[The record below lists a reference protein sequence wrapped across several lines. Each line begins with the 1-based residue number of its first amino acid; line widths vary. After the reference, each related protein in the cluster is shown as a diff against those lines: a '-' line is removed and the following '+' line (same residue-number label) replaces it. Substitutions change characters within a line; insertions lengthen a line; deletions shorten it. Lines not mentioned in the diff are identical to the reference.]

1 MPEAMTV
8 RDVLRGKP
16 AQVITVA
23 ADVPVLEA
31 VRRLREHQIGALP
44 VVDDR
49 ARMIGLFTERDVVWR
64 LADRGAA
71 LLKAPVRHCMT
82 TPVHFCKPDDSIRD
96 VMWQMT
102 YRRIRHLP
110 VVEEGRLVG
119 MISIGDVVKS
129 RLEELEEEAR
139 VLRDIVVAGR

>member
-1 MPEAMTV
+1 MTV

-16 AQVITVA
+16 ARVITVE
-23 ADVPVLEA
+23 ADTPVMEA
-31 VRRLREHQIGALP
+31 VKRLREHQIGAMP

-64 LADRGAA
+64 LAEKGAA
-71 LLKAPVRHCMT
+71 ILEEPVRYCMT
-82 TPVHFCKPDDSIRD
+82 SPVHFCKPDDSIRD

-110 VVEEGRLVG
+110 VVEDGRLIG

>member
-1 MPEAMTV
+1 MRV

-16 AQVITVA
+16 ARVITVEA
-23 ADVPVLEA
+23 ETPVLEA
-31 VRRLREHQIGALP
+31 VQLLRGHQIGAMP

-64 LADRGAA
+64 LAERGAT
-71 LLKAPVRHCMT
+71 LLEEPVRRCMT
-82 TPVHFCKPDDSIRD
+82 SPVHFCKPDDPIRD

-110 VVEEGRLVG
+110 VVEDGRLVG

-129 RLEELEEEAR
+129 RLEELEAEAR